1 MASELIEAARAGNV
15 DKIRNLVSSG
25 ISPDASDVPYHNPLV
40 MAVIKNKEEA
50 VNTLIQLGAD
60 VNKTIS
66 GLGGGG
72 TALHAAAART
82 MPNIVK
88 MLLDAGADI
97 NKEDN
102 DGRTPLITAISLD
115 NIDMVKFLIANGADI
130 NMINRNNETPLYIA
144 ATLSNTKVI
153 KLLFSHPSFQNP
165 KIHNSKTVIDLAREG
180 RFWPKINKLILNE
193 AEYRERNIFNNAA
206 GLKPGSEPIGRLR
219 DLPMN
224 MYLMEDVLGPMI
236 GKRRPAKWGGR
247 RKTRATRRH
256 RRRTHKR
263 RA

>member
-25 ISPDASDVPYHNPLV
+25 ISPDASDVPYRNPLL
-40 MAVIKNKEEA
+40 MAVIENKEEA

-66 GLGGGG
+66 GLGGG
-72 TALHAAAART
+72 TVLHTAAARNL
-82 MPNIVK
+82 PNIVK

-144 ATLSNTKVI
+144 AIQSKTKVI
-153 KLLFSHPSFQNP
+153 KLLFSQPSFQNP

-193 AEYRERNIFNNAA
+193 AEYRQRNIFNNAA
-206 GLKPGSEPIGRLR
+206 GLKPGSEPIGYLKRLPVNIHML
-219 DLPMN
+219 DK
-224 MYLMEDVLGPMI
+224 VLGPMI
-236 GKRRPAKWGGR
+236 GKRRPPQGGRR

-256 RRRTHKR
+256 RRRRTHKR